1 MKFKKILPLIFSGIV
16 VVGVASLVTLSI
28 VKSKNS
34 KTNIINNNLL
44 SSPSESGTRVNYN
57 QVQKELNNMDVN
69 EFTSSA
75 NNKLTIEQA
84 QKILDLQKQ
93 YFNLFKSNNYSLEE
107 IQSYMCNNFPEYK
120 KQIGRL
126 STNFQLNANNHLLSQ
141 FSIKSKD
148 ELKKQIGALVS
159 EKWVLV
165 GVESGLL
172 GITAGFW
179 ATFMWYWAGLCTAA
193 SSALGAML
201 GCLCSL
207 IDRINEYIDNK
218 ISEDYVKG
226 QINGLKTTIIT
237 LMGTLEVMVS
247 ACPATGWVK
256 WTAIGS
262 FTAINI
268 SVQKVLENL

>member
-1 MKFKKILPLIFSGIV
+1 
-16 VVGVASLVTLSI
+16 
-28 VKSKNS
+28 
-34 KTNIINNNLL
+34 
-44 SSPSESGTRVNYN
+44 
-57 QVQKELNNMDVN
+57 
-69 EFTSSA
+69 
-75 NNKLTIEQA
+75 
-84 QKILDLQKQ
+84 
-93 YFNLFKSNNYSLEE
+93 
-107 IQSYMCNNFPEYK
+107 
-120 KQIGRL
+120 
-126 STNFQLNANNHLLSQ
+126 
-141 FSIKSKD
+141 
-148 ELKKQIGALVS
+148 
-159 EKWVLV
+159 
-165 GVESGLL
+165 
-172 GITAGFW
+172 
-179 ATFMWYWAGLCTAA
+179 MWYWAGLCTAA